1 MSGDRHSTPPP
12 GAPGSSTDDDRDD
25 HRSGAKKLVSALLKK
40 GIESGI
46 DAISKSE
53 DVARGLVEGM
63 KIPKEMASLA
73 LEQIDETKT
82 GVYRAVAK
90 EIRDFLNSTNFDKS
104 MKKVLTGLAF
114 EVKMEVRLKSAE
126 DASGET
132 HLKPEVSTEV
142 SLKDPEKKRR
152 GKSE

>member
-1 MSGDRHSTPPP
+1 MTDDRRSTPPP
-12 GAPGSSTDDDRDD
+12 GAPDDE
-25 HRSGAKKLVSALLKK
+25 HRSGAKKLVSMLLKK

-53 DVARGLVEGM
+53 DVANRLVEGM

-73 LEQIDETKT
+73 LDQIDETKN

-90 EIRDFLNSTNFDKS
+90 EIRDFLNSTNFATE

-114 EVKMEVRLKSAE
+114 EVKMEVRLKNAE
-126 DASGET
+126 DSSGET
-132 HLKPEVSTEV
+132 HLKPDVSAEVSI
-142 SLKDPEKKRR
+142 KDREKKRKK
-152 GKSE
+152 GD